1 MIRNVNHSGEIRPHK
16 DFSFKANSKTFDI
29 TSDFLWP
36 TCAIYFFFPGDA
48 NHVLH
53 LQAFIVSH
61 RVTQKPHR
69 GPFPISM
76 LKLFRSDRERPHRA
90 TPRTAPPPR
99 DQTLPSSDQVIRL
112 LSSVHLRGAGVVI
125 RSLDVTSKKGPERQ
139 TRICSSLKSRA
150 NRGDKNET
158 RVLIYQRRAAD

>member
-1 MIRNVNHSGEIRPHK
+1 MLIIPENSTHTRTFLLKLIQRPSTLRLISC
-16 DFSFKANSKTFDI
+16 DLLVLYI
-29 TSDFLWP
+29 
-36 TCAIYFFFPGDA
+36 FFFPGDA

-61 RVTQKPHR
+61 RVTQRPHR

-125 RSLDVTSKKGPERQ
+125 RRLDVTSKKGPRGK
-139 TRICSSLKSRA
+139 RGFVHRSRA
-150 NRGDKNET
+150 VQTGGIKMK
-158 RVLIYQRRAAD
+158 LAC